1 MSHFAFDEK
10 FAWGVAT
17 ASYQIE
23 GAAAQDGRGPSNW
36 DEFAQR
42 PGAIYSG
49 HHAQVACDHYGHL
62 SQDLDL
68 LKDLGVTAYR
78 FSVAW
83 SRVVPEGVGAINHA
97 GVAFY
102 DRLIDGLLG
111 RGITPYLTLY
121 HWDLPAA
128 LEHAGGF
135 LNPQAPAWFEAWAR
149 VVAERFGDRVKH
161 YFTLNEPHAFIEG
174 GLRHGRHAPGHQL
187 PLSLVLQAG
196 HHALLAHGRAVQAL
210 RALVADSWVAMAPVL
225 ICATPESEAPADLE
239 AARSWTFSMNAPE
252 LRCTSWWMD
261 PIYGRGYPSDGLR
274 LFGADAPRFTSAE
287 LDLIAQPLDAVAFNL
302 YDAAVVRAGP
312 EGQAEVCQ
320 LPPGGARTAF
330 NWPVSAQAHHYGP
343 LFAQQRYG
351 GPIVIAENGLSC
363 RDWIHLD
370 GCVHDAERVDF
381 LLRHLTE
388 LAHAQ
393 QRGVRIAGYFHWS
406 LLDNFEWNH
415 GYRERFG
422 LVYVDYQ
429 TLRRTKKDSFY
440 AYRDVIAQSRRH
452 AAGSPSSPLQDDAL
466 GPLAH
471 S

>member
-1 MSHFAFDEK
+1 
-10 FAWGVAT
+10 
-17 ASYQIE
+17 
-23 GAAAQDGRGPSNW
+23 
-36 DEFAQR
+36 
-42 PGAIYSG
+42 
-49 HHAQVACDHYGHL
+49 
-62 SQDLDL
+62 
-68 LKDLGVTAYR
+68 
-78 FSVAW
+78 
-83 SRVVPEGVGAINHA
+83 
-97 GVAFY
+97 
-102 DRLIDGLLG
+102 
-111 RGITPYLTLY
+111 
-121 HWDLPAA
+121 
-128 LEHAGGF
+128 
-135 LNPQAPAWFEAWAR
+135 
-149 VVAERFGDRVKH
+149 
-161 YFTLNEPHAFIEG
+161 
-174 GLRHGRHAPGHQL
+174 
-187 PLSLVLQAG
+187 
-196 HHALLAHGRAVQAL
+196 
-210 RALVADSWVAMAPVL
+210 
-225 ICATPESEAPADLE
+225 
-239 AARSWTFSMNAPE
+239 
-252 LRCTSWWMD
+252 
-261 PIYGRGYPSDGLR
+261 
-274 LFGADAPRFTSAE
+274 
-287 LDLIAQPLDAVAFNL
+287 
-302 YDAAVVRAGP
+302 
-312 EGQAEVCQ
+312 
-320 LPPGGARTAF
+320 
-330 NWPVSAQAHHYGP
+330 VSAQAHHYGP